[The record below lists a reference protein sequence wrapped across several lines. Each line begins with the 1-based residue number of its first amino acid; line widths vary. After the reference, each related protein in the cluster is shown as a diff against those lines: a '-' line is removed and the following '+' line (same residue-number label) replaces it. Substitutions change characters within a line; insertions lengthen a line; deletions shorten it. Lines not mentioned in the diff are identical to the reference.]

1 MIKRL
6 DVFDFAFDEFDS
18 HTLGIEAAFP
28 SFRHTSTEITWEEKM
43 ASVHKK
49 SAPKVSK
56 KSRKLDST
64 IPENKKPSGKN
75 VKQRVK
81 DVAEDDPHAKTDD
94 GEAIDD
100 PVRMYLMQMGRIP
113 LLTRDEEVASAKEID
128 RTRDLYRYSMMASD
142 YVLHGCVELLEKVRD
157 GKLRLDRT
165 IEVSVTNTAEK
176 KRLMKR
182 LVPNVI
188 TIRTLL
194 AANREDFRIAI
205 TKHHSKKERKLAWK
219 RLIRRRGKAVRLI
232 EELDLRTNRIQPIF
246 EHLAEISDR
255 MQAIR
260 KQLVEL
266 ADPEN
271 DSPINPHELTVEL
284 HHLMRIT
291 FESSATLGRRV
302 AQTNRYQQTHDA
314 AKRVLSAG
322 NLRLVVSIAKKYRN
336 RGLSF
341 LDLIQEGNTG
351 LMRAVDKFDHSRG
364 YKFSTYATWW
374 IRQAITR
381 AIADQSRTIR
391 VPVHMIDT
399 MSKVRNVMRELV
411 QELGREP
418 SAEEIAE
425 RAKLSLD
432 DTRVIMKM
440 ARQPLSLD
448 QPVGDHDDSY
458 FGEFLEDYRDDD
470 PLFDIHQQALKNR
483 IEEAMEALNYRE
495 REILRLRYGLADG
508 YSYTLEEVG
517 KIFSVTRERV
527 RQIES
532 KAVRKLQ
539 QPYRCRSLSS
549 FLDGAEATFKG
560 AASADMIQ

>member
-1 MIKRL
+1 MPRAQKKRAA
-6 DVFDFAFDEFDS
+6 DFDLPSQVETS
-18 HTLGIEAAFP
+18 AA
-28 SFRHTSTEITWEEKM
+28 
-43 ASVHKK
+43 
-49 SAPKVSK
+49 
-56 KSRKLDST
+56 
-64 IPENKKPSGKN
+64 
-75 VKQRVK
+75 
-81 DVAEDDPHAKTDD
+81 AEDQNEKLATSQVKEDT
-94 GEAIDD
+94 IDD

-113 LLTRDEEVASAKEID
+113 LLSRDEELSAAKKIEL
-128 RTRDLYRYSMMASD
+128 TRLFFRNNMLATDFMLRGAYESLQQ
-142 YVLHGCVELLEKVRD
+142 VLA

-165 IEVSVTNTAEK
+165 IEVSVTNKAEK
-176 KRLMKR
+176 QRIMLR
-182 LVPNVI
+182 LVPNLK
-188 TIRTLL
+188 TIKHLL
-194 AANREDFRIAI
+194 DLNKTDFRFVID
-205 TKHHSKKERKLAWK
+205 SKNNLAERRIVWQRLA
-219 RLIRRRGKAVRLI
+219 RRRNKCVILV
-232 EELDLRTNRIQPIF
+232 EELNLRFSRLQPLF
-246 EHLAEISDR
+246 LQLCEINER
-255 MQAIR
+255 MQQLYQMLPIAEETGFAGSRNYEEIR
-260 KQLVEL
+260 
-266 ADPEN
+266 A
-271 DSPINPHELTVEL
+271 EL
-284 HHLMRIT
+284 HYLIMQT
-291 FESSATLGRRV
+291 YETPATLDRRV
-302 AQTNRYQQTHDA
+302 AKVKQLRQRQDA
-314 AKRVLSAG
+314 AKRILSAG

-351 LMRAVDKFDHSRG
+351 LMRAVDKFEHQRG

-418 SAEEIAE
+418 SADETAD
-425 RAKLSLD
+425 RANLSLD
-432 DTRVIMKM
+432 DTRIIMKM

-458 FGEFLEDYRDDD
+458 FGEFVEDHRNVD
-470 PLFDIHQQALKNR
+470 PLYDTNQEALKNR
-483 IEEAMEALNYRE
+483 IEEAMEHLNYRE

-539 QPYRCRSLSS
+539 QPYRARSLAS
-549 FLDGAEATFKG
+549 FLDGVEPVIDYPAVEN
-560 AASADMIQ
+560 S